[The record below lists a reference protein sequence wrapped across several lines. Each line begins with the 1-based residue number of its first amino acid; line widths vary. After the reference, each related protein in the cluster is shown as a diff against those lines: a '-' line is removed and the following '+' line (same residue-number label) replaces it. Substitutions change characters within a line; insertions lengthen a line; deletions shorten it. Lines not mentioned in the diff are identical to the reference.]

1 MACKR
6 LYLKD
11 DFPQLSNE
19 GTNPRVDVYLP
30 APLEEMGREG
40 QKRPVPVICPGGAYR
55 FCSRREAEPIALHFL
70 TDGCCVLE
78 LICQSAEQWH
88 CDTEK
93 IALMGFSAGGH
104 LAAHYANAYD
114 IPQVQSAFPHSKGV
128 QASLLCYPVISS
140 REDLRH
146 GESFRNLTGTEDC
159 ARWEQ
164 VSCEKLVTGKT
175 PPTFLWH
182 TAKDN
187 AVPVANTLVYGQ
199 ALAEHGVPFEMHIF
213 PEGAHGLATADGVT
227 NDSIPAGVG
236 KNALWLPLAKE
247 WLKGIF
253 GNQTRENS

>member
-70 TDGCCVLE
+70 TDGYCVLVLSYSVAPKMFPRQLQEVAGVLE

-114 IPQVQSAFPHSKGV
+114 IPQVQSAFPRRRNGSKEFSGIR
-128 QASLLCYPVISS
+128 P
-140 REDLRH
+140 
-146 GESFRNLTGTEDC
+146 
-159 ARWEQ
+159 
-164 VSCEKLVTGKT
+164 GKT
-175 PPTFLWH
+175 RNFQTSESPPCPPQR
-182 TAKDN
+182 AK
-187 AVPVANTLVYGQ
+187 G
-199 ALAEHGVPFEMHIF
+199 
-213 PEGAHGLATADGVT
+213 PE
-227 NDSIPAGVG
+227 P
-236 KNALWLPLAKE
+236 P
-247 WLKGIF
+247 
-253 GNQTRENS
+253 QTPPRCRYSGRWRSPHEYLQLYKA